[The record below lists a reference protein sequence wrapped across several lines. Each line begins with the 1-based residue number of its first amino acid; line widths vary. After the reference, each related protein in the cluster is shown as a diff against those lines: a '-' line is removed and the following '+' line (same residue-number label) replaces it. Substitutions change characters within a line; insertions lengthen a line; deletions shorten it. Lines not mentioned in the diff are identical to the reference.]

1 MLRRVKS
8 LNFSVSGESLP
19 AEATKQKWRLKL
31 RPAMSMT
38 LNTPLASSSLTEN
51 TDTMP
56 MLRLWRRKAL
66 MASVL
71 PRRMRMLSSW
81 GLIPCFSSSVSITS
95 SVPEP
100 CSRMTSG
107 WRHSSCGVISSGIDS
122 LPDCFIMAT
131 SSSSRNGSYCRP
143 AECVMPSTMPRSM
156 SWLSSASLCRA
167 SCRW

>member
-8 LNFSVSGESLP
+8 LSFSVSGESLP

-51 TDTMP
+51 TDTIP

-71 PRRMRMLSSW
+71 PRAYAYVKFLGPYSVLFQF
-81 GLIPCFSSSVSITS
+81 GLYHL
-95 SVPEP
+95 E
-100 CSRMTSG
+100 CS
-107 WRHSSCGVISSGIDS
+107 
-122 LPDCFIMAT
+122 
-131 SSSSRNGSYCRP
+131 
-143 AECVMPSTMPRSM
+143 
-156 SWLSSASLCRA
+156 
-167 SCRW
+167 

>member
-71 PRRMRMLSSW
+71 PRRMRNVKFLRPYSVLFQF
-81 GLIPCFSSSVSITS
+81 GLYHL
-95 SVPEP
+95 E
-100 CSRMTSG
+100 CS
-107 WRHSSCGVISSGIDS
+107 
-122 LPDCFIMAT
+122 
-131 SSSSRNGSYCRP
+131 
-143 AECVMPSTMPRSM
+143 
-156 SWLSSASLCRA
+156 
-167 SCRW
+167 

>member
-51 TDTMP
+51 TDTIP

-71 PRRMRMLSSW
+71 PRRMRMYGAQNEAYMSRSAEKW
-81 GLIPCFSSSVSITS
+81 VRGLCFNELGV
-95 SVPEP
+95 
-100 CSRMTSG
+100 
-107 WRHSSCGVISSGIDS
+107 CG
-122 LPDCFIMAT
+122 
-131 SSSSRNGSYCRP
+131 
-143 AECVMPSTMPRSM
+143 
-156 SWLSSASLCRA
+156 
-167 SCRW
+167 

>member
-81 GLIPCFSSSVSITS
+81 ALFRTFPV
-95 SVPEP
+95 
-100 CSRMTSG
+100 R
-107 WRHSSCGVISSGIDS
+107 S
-122 LPDCFIMAT
+122 L
-131 SSSSRNGSYCRP
+131 S
-143 AECVMPSTMPRSM
+143 PRVF
-156 SWLSSASLCRA
+156 LSLARV
-167 SCRW
+167 

>member
-107 WRHSSCGVISSGIDS
+107 CGTAPV
-122 LPDCFIMAT
+122 
-131 SSSSRNGSYCRP
+131 
-143 AECVMPSTMPRSM
+143 E
-156 SWLSSASLCRA
+156 
-167 SCRW
+167 

>member
-8 LNFSVSGESLP
+8 LNFSVSGESFP

-31 RPAMSMT
+31 SPVMSIT

-56 MLRLWRRKAL
+56 TLRLWRKKAL

-71 PRRMRMLSSW
+71 PRRMRMLSSC
-81 GLIPCFSSSVSITS
+81 GLMPCLSSSFSMTS

-107 WRHSSCGVISSGIDS
+107 RRHSYCGLISSGRAS
-122 LPDCFIMAT
+122 LPAGLTIAT
-131 SSSSRNGSYCRP
+131 SSSSRNGSY
-143 AECVMPSTMPRSM
+143 
-156 SWLSSASLCRA
+156 
-167 SCRW
+167 